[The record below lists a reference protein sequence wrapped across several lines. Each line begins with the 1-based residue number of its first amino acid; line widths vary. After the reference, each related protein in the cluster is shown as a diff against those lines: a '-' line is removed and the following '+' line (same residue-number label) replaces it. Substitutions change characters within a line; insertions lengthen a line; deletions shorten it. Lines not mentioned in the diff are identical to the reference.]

1 MFARKWVE
9 LETLMLNEIGEFHSD
24 NYCVSSRVRSR
35 GREVIKVNRYLRN
48 AEGELQRDQ
57 SQRI

>member
-1 MFARKWVE
+1 
-9 LETLMLNEIGEFHSD
+9 MLNEIGEFHSD

-35 GREVIKVNRYLRN
+35 GREVIKVNGYLRN

-57 SQRI
+57 SQRT